1 MPKKGPFDWITRTA
15 CSSHG
20 EYLDTDRLLNLGY
33 GNLVLR
39 NKTHIY
45 LGQGVIFA
53 LACLALIWV
62 ISANWDIIASGR
74 GLSGKGS
81 AGDRYESITS
91 VINLAPPPPPAPEQQ
106 VQSPFAVVREQPKVG
121 KIIKVTKERVP
132 PEQTAATQTE
142 LKQTLQN
149 HTAGSSSGSESS
161 GIEGLG
167 EEGSMFGSCD
177 KMPGFLDQ
185 IKPAY
190 PEAARIAGITGKIF
204 VKALISED
212 GHAMKAIVMKRIP
225 AECLV
230 FDSVAL
236 KSVVDSK
243 YYPGIKNGRP
253 VKVWCV
259 VPISF
264 QLN

>member
-1 MPKKGPFDWITRTA
+1 MPEKGPFERITRTA
-15 CSSHG
+15 YSSHG
-20 EYLDTDRLLNLGY
+20 EYLDTERLLHLGY

-39 NKTHIY
+39 HKSHIF

-53 LACLALIWV
+53 LAFLALIWV

-81 AGDRYESITS
+81 VADSYEIVTS
-91 VINLAPPPPPAPEQQ
+91 AINLAPPPPSAPEEPAP
-106 VQSPFAVVREQPKVG
+106 STFSVVSEQPKVG
-121 KIIKVTKERVP
+121 KIITVTKEEVP
-132 PEQTAATQTE
+132 SEQTAATQTE
-142 LKQTLQN
+142 LKQALQN
-149 HTAGSSSGSESS
+149 HAAGSGNGSESS

-167 EEGSMFGSCD
+167 EEGSMFGTCD

-204 VKALISED
+204 VKVLISED
-212 GHAMKAIVMKRIP
+212 GHVIKAIVTKRIP
-225 AECLV
+225 SECLV
-230 FDSVAL
+230 FDAVAL
-236 KSVVDSK
+236 KSVVASK

-259 VPISF
+259 VPIKF

>member
-20 EYLDTDRLLNLGY
+20 EYLDTEQLLNLGY

-39 NKTHIY
+39 HKTHIY
-45 LGQGVIFA
+45 LGQGVIIA
-53 LACLALIWV
+53 VVLLALFWV
-62 ISANWDIIASGR
+62 VSANWDIIASGK

-81 AGDRYESITS
+81 AGDSYELVTS
-91 VINLAPPPPPAPEQQ
+91 VINLAPPPSSAPEPATLT
-106 VQSPFAVVREQPKVG
+106 SAIKAEQPKVG
-121 KIIKVTKERVP
+121 KIIKVTKEEVP

-142 LKQTLQN
+142 LKQALQN

-167 EEGSMFGSCD
+167 EEGSMFGTCD

-190 PEAARIAGITGKIF
+190 PEAARVTGVTGKVL
-204 VKALISED
+204 VKVLISED
-212 GHAMKAIVMKRIP
+212 GRAIKAIVMKRIP

-243 YYPGIKNGRP
+243 YYPGTKNGRP